1 MKVLVIGSGGREH
14 ALAWKLSQSPKLTRL
29 FAAPGN
35 PGMAPHCQAVNIKAD
50 DLTALLAFAEGERI
64 DLTVVGPE
72 LPLTLGLVDLFQS
85 RGLLAFGPTR
95 AAAAL
100 EGSKAFAKA
109 LMAKYGIPT
118 ARFGTFDDPR
128 AARSYARDLGAPLV
142 VKADG
147 LAGGKGAMVCR
158 SLAEADRAI
167 GLCLDEKAFGP
178 AGELVV
184 VEEFLE
190 GAEASV
196 FALTDGEAVL
206 PFGAAQDHKTVF
218 DDDQGPNTGGMGAL
232 SPPLLVTEPLARELL
247 ERIIRPTVGAMAAEG
262 RPYRGVVYAGLML
275 TPDGPKVLEF
285 NCRFGDPEFQPIV
298 LRLVDDLLPI
308 LHAAAG
314 GEALPPTVGWRR
326 EAAVCVVLAS
336 GGYPGE
342 YATAKPIAGVEEAE
356 AMEGVTVFHAGT
368 ALREGRLVTAGGRVL
383 GVTALGEDLAAAVE
397 RVYTAVGCICFEG
410 MHFRTDIG
418 RKAIARTDGIRTEG
432 R

>member
-1 MKVLVIGSGGREH
+1 
-14 ALAWKLSQSPKLTRL
+14 
-29 FAAPGN
+29 
-35 PGMAPHCQAVNIKAD
+35 
-50 DLTALLAFAEGERI
+50 
-64 DLTVVGPE
+64 
-72 LPLTLGLVDLFQS
+72 
-85 RGLLAFGPTR
+85 
-95 AAAAL
+95 
-100 EGSKAFAKA
+100 
-109 LMAKYGIPT
+109 
-118 ARFGTFDDPR
+118 
-128 AARSYARDLGAPLV
+128 
-142 VKADG
+142 
-147 LAGGKGAMVCR
+147 
-158 SLAEADRAI
+158 
-167 GLCLDEKAFGP
+167 
-178 AGELVV
+178 V

-206 PFGAAQDHKTVF
+206 PFGAAQDHKTAF

-232 SPPLLVTEPLARELL
+232 SPPPLVTEPLARELL

-314 GEALPPTVGWRR
+314 GEALPTTVGWRR

-342 YATAKPIAGVEEAE
+342 YATAKPIVGVEEAE

-383 GVTALGEDLAAAVE
+383 GVTALGEDLAAAIE

-410 MHFRTDIG
+410 MRFRTDIG
-418 RKAIARTDGIRTEG
+418 RKAIARMDGIRTEG